1 VYVRLSRFL
10 VLPLTATL
18 IYAVLVLVIAYAL
31 AFPGFGVV
39 LLPQPILRL
48 YAGGKTVLYDVTTP
62 YTALWLVYL
71 LLVHAALYWVA
82 RLAGVGRP
90 YLLVAPLLY
99 AVNLA
104 LVLAGLCDHGLL
116 HYVYTYTVGYLGL
129 VPGALLTL
137 VVELVGY
144 RLAPRT
150 AR

>member
-1 VYVRLSRFL
+1 VYVRLSGFL

-82 RLAGVGRP
+82 RLARVGRP

-104 LVLAGLCDHGLL
+104 LVLAGLCDHGLPR
-116 HYVYTYTVGYLGL
+116 YVYTYTVGYLGL

-137 VVELVGY
+137 VVELAGY
-144 RLAPRT
+144 SLAPRT